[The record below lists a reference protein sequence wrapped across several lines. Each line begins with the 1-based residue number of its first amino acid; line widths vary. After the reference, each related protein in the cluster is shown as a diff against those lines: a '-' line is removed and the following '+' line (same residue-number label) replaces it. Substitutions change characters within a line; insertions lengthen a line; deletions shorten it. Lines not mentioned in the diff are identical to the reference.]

1 MKLIDIKKEISINI
15 VMSHMANGWI
25 LDWDDASRGNK
36 TTQFFTKDGQVR
48 CLIVKEES
56 GYGMELD
63 KLIVRLVKLNN
74 YWEDPCGGFH
84 WYSEDDFEE
93 VLVKTYFQADEDW
106 YVENEEEATAILEK
120 KREHIRSKNMP
131 WNVKEEIKPS
141 EALVDILRKRTGND
155 KLTAKNIR
163 VYKHIEKLIFGG
175 SNLFYKVEILNRL
188 GNVKD
193 SHKFKLN
200 A

>member
-25 LDWDDASRGNK
+25 LGWDDASRGNK

-63 KLIVRLVKLNN
+63 KLVVRLVELKN
-74 YWEDPCGGFH
+74 YWESSCGGFS
-84 WYSEDDFEE
+84 WRSENEIE
-93 VLVKTYFQADEDW
+93 ISSKTYFEVDEDW
-106 YVENEEEATAILEK
+106 YIEDEAEANAILEK
-120 KREHIRSKNMP
+120 KRERIRSNNTP

-141 EALVDILRKRTGND
+141 EALVGILRKRTGND

-163 VYKHIEKLIFGG
+163 VYKCIEKLIFGG

-193 SHKFKLN
+193 SHKFKIN